1 MAINGLC
8 FAYEMLVIGYVAYQD
23 RLTAARLKKTQKK
36 LNNNSNSPTKVLPMT
51 NGDTCMYCTCN
62 ADLRSWDGEASTSD
76 VGKKK
81 ALVETK

>member
-1 MAINGLC
+1 MLC
-8 FAYEMLVIGYVAYQD
+8 VRDACHWVRCISGQSD
-23 RLTAARLKKTQKK
+23 RR
-36 LNNNSNSPTKVLPMT
+36 SVEEDTKEGEQQQQQQP
-51 NGDTCMYCTCN
+51 NESASDDKWRYMYIHTLTCN

>member
-1 MAINGLC
+1 MKIHVHMKIHTL
-8 FAYEMLVIGYVAYQD
+8 
-23 RLTAARLKKTQKK
+23 
-36 LNNNSNSPTKVLPMT
+36 
-51 NGDTCMYCTCN
+51 TCN